1 MRAEYFMAEEIYE
14 EWLKRASSN
23 LYIAKAGRINNVYL
37 EDLCFEAEQSAEKA
51 LKALL
56 IFFQGSYP
64 RVHSFNVLLQML
76 EKHTLIPI
84 EISEVVELSDFSVQT
99 RYPGDYYP
107 ISVEEYER
115 TIKIAENVLD
125 WVYEV
130 IEKNKK

>member
-56 IFFQGSYP
+56 IFF
-64 RVHSFNVLLQML
+64 
-76 EKHTLIPI
+76 
-84 EISEVVELSDFSVQT
+84 
-99 RYPGDYYP
+99 
-107 ISVEEYER
+107 
-115 TIKIAENVLD
+115 
-125 WVYEV
+125 
-130 IEKNKK
+130 

>member
-1 MRAEYFMAEEIYE
+1 MKNE
-14 EWLKRASSN
+14 LKRATSN
-23 LYIAKAGRINNVYL
+23 LSIAKAGRINNVYL

-76 EKHTLIPI
+76 EKYVSIPL
-84 EISEVVELSDFSVQT
+84 EISEVIELSDFSVQT

-107 ISVEEYER
+107 INVEEYER
-115 TIKIAENVLD
+115 TIRIVENVLD
-125 WVYEV
+125 WVCEV